1 MKFGWLTS
9 RQTKYGAYS
18 STYVLVAIAILAA
31 VNYLGVRYNKTYDAT
46 KNKLYSLSDQT
57 MKVLGG
63 LDRDVKI
70 YYFQERPRF
79 AEVRPSLTR
88 YENASHRVSVSYIDP
103 DSNPELT
110 TAMNIRTLGT
120 VVVEVGGKREE
131 VKSATEQEITNAIIR
146 ALKGEERT
154 ACLLT
159 GHGEAE
165 EGSSERGG
173 FSLAQAEIEAAN
185 FALQTVSLLERPEIP
200 SECTLLI
207 IAGPDADYLEPEI
220 NILRQYVEGGGRLL
234 LMVDYQKSPLLA
246 ELVASW
252 GVNAG
257 NNIVIDLSG
266 IGQLFGGSPLTPVI
280 AQYEAHPITEV
291 MGNVVSLF
299 PMTRSVDPG
308 QAPSG
313 WQVSKLF
320 STTARSFATTDL
332 QVVDG
337 ELRRDPSKETEGPI
351 SVGVAATYDVPDTG
365 PPTAAEGESQAGEG
379 DAAAEADAA
388 AKAENT
394 DSGAPEETDAK
405 EGRLVVTGTSQF
417 ARNAFIGLG
426 GNRDLLLNMLNWLSS
441 DEDLISI
448 RPKDPENTPISIT
461 QSGMTRLFFGTVIGL
476 PLLIVFAGVRVW
488 WLRR

>member
-18 STYVLVAIAILAA
+18 STYVLVALAILVAA
-31 VNYLGVRYNKTYDAT
+31 NYLGIRYNKTYDAT
-46 KNKLYSLSDQT
+46 KDKLYSLSDQT

-63 LDRDVKI
+63 LDRDIKI

-79 AEVRPSLTR
+79 AEARSALTR
-88 YENASHRVSVSYIDP
+88 YENASHRVSVNYIDP

-146 ALKGEERT
+146 AVKGEERT

-185 FALQTVSLLERPEIP
+185 YTLQTISLLERPEVP

-207 IAGPDADYLEPEI
+207 VAGPDADYLDPEI
-220 NILRQYVEGGGRLL
+220 NILRQHVEGGGRLL
-234 LMVDYQKSPLLA
+234 LMVDYQKSPRLA
-246 ELVASW
+246 ELASSW
-252 GVNAG
+252 GANVG

-280 AQYEAHPITEV
+280 AQYEPHPITEV

-351 SVGVAATYDVPDTG
+351 SVGVAATYDVPDTA
-365 PPTAAEGESQAGEG
+365 AAEGEPGAADD
-379 DAAAEADAA
+379 DAAASA
-388 AKAENT
+388 T
-394 DSGAPEETDAK
+394 DETEAK

-448 RPKDPENTPISIT
+448 RPKDPENTPISMT
-461 QSGMTRLFFGTVIGL
+461 QSGMTRLFFATVIGL

>member
-31 VNYLGVRYNKTYDAT
+31 VNYLGIRYNKTYDAT

-57 MKVLGG
+57 MRVLGG

-79 AEVRPSLTR
+79 VEARDALTR
-88 YENASHRVSVSYIDP
+88 YENASHRVSVNYIDP

-120 VVVEVGGKREE
+120 VVVEVGGNREE
-131 VKSATEQEITNAIIR
+131 TSSTNEQELTNAIIR

-173 FSLAQAEIEAAN
+173 FSLAQGEIEAAN
-185 FALQTVSLLERPEIP
+185 YTLQTVSLLERPEIP

-207 IAGPDADYLEPEI
+207 IAGPDADYLEPEN
-220 NILRQYVEGGGRLL
+220 NILRQYVESGGRLL
-234 LMVDYQKSPLLA
+234 LMVDYQKSPRVA
-246 ELVASW
+246 ELAASW
-252 GVNAG
+252 GANVG

-308 QAPSG
+308 EAPSG

-337 ELRRDPSKETEGPI
+337 ELRRDPSTETEGPI
-351 SVGVAATYDVPDTG
+351 SVGVAATFDVPDTAA
-365 PPTAAEGESQAGEG
+365 PAAAEGESQAAEG
-379 DAAAEADAA
+379 DAATEDDAA
-388 AKAENT
+388 YSA
-394 DSGAPEETDAK
+394 APEEAEAK
-405 EGRLVVTGTSQF
+405 EGRVVVTGTSQF
-417 ARNAFIGLG
+417 ARNAFFGLG

-448 RPKDPENTPISIT
+448 RPKDPENTPISMT
-461 QSGMTRLFFGTVIGL
+461 QSGMTRLFFATVIGL

>member
-18 STYVLVAIAILAA
+18 STYILVVLAILVA
-31 VNYLGVRYNKTYDAT
+31 VNYLGARYNKTYDAT
-46 KNKLYSLSDQT
+46 KSKLYSLSDQT

-63 LDRDVKI
+63 LDQEVKI

-79 AEVRPSLTR
+79 AEVRDALTR

-103 DSNPELT
+103 DSNPALT

-131 VKSATEQEITNAIIR
+131 VKSSNEQDITNAIIR
-146 ALKGEERT
+146 AIKGEDRT

-165 EGSSERGG
+165 EGNSERGG
-173 FSLAQAEIEAAN
+173 FSQAQTEIEAAN
-185 FALQTVSLLERPEIP
+185 YKVQTVSLLERPEIP

-207 IAGPDADYLEPEI
+207 VAGPDADYLEPEV

-234 LMVDYQKSPLLA
+234 LMVDYQKSPKLVELA
-246 ELVASW
+246 ASW

-308 QAPSG
+308 EAPSG

-320 STTARSFATTDL
+320 STTANSFATEDL

-337 ELRRDPSKETEGPI
+337 ELRRDASKETKGPI
-351 SVGVAATYDVPDTG
+351 SVGAAATYKVPDK
-365 PPTAAEGESQAGEG
+365 TAAAGGESES
-379 DAAAEADAA
+379 AAEV
-388 AKAENT
+388 KAENAT
-394 DSGAPEETDAK
+394 PKESEAK
-405 EGRLVVTGTSQF
+405 EARLVVTGTSQF

-426 GNRDLLLNMLNWLSS
+426 GNSDLLLNMLNWLSS

-476 PLLIVFAGVRVW
+476 PLMIVFAGVRVW